1 MFKKLLLIG
10 LLSLGLYSC
19 DDALEITQDG
29 ELNDKTLFQ
38 SVANMQLFLNET
50 YDRVSVQSDILVSSL
65 LTDEV
70 GLGSAG
76 FSNDTHRF
84 FIFSTNGFASSIWNQ
99 HYQAINYAN
108 RLIRGAENVTP
119 APSEVAA
126 YNNILAQARAI
137 RAFAHFQLLTY
148 YSTDLSNDNAPGV
161 MKLDFVPTAQ
171 EKVQRST
178 NGEVFALIESDLL
191 FAENN
196 LTTAT
201 TGADSWTFFNKNS
214 VNALRARMYLYRKNY
229 VLAEQY
235 ANLVITGPNA
245 PTLASCAFTNSTNI
259 PATSAFTPIPVTNPF
274 SAGQSSA
281 LTSMEGVSAT
291 AANSPAYRRMWTDQ
305 IQGEIVLSLKRAT
318 NNANFGSQYNTNQSN
333 LSGGPLFD
341 MSRNLYGAYSQPL
354 GGISIP
360 NLTGGSS
367 SGTTITVTSTSGLLV
382 NMDLTLSSGTGS
394 FAPNTVVTSII
405 NTTQFTVNQAPTSA
419 LVGATIT
426 ATLSAQDFRRWSFVD
441 RTSTFQANPLTAT
454 KANEVIVIDKYPGK
468 TGNAG
473 SNDLKI
479 FRISEMY
486 FIKAECRVRANDLPG
501 AAAAI
506 QLVRQARNYVASA
519 TVPTPVYSSN
529 TNALSDIL
537 LERRKELA
545 FEGHRYIDLKRLG
558 IEAGVTVTDRYSQ
571 DAVNASALSPA
582 NINVTDYRFT
592 LPIPQNELNVNPMLQ
607 NPGY

>member
-10 LLSLGLYSC
+10 LFSLGLYSC

-108 RLIRGAENVTP
+108 RLIRGAQNVTP

-161 MKLDFVPTAQ
+161 MKLDFVPSAQ
-171 EKVQRST
+171 EKVKRST

-354 GGISIP
+354 GG
-360 NLTGGSS
+360 
-367 SGTTITVTSTSGLLV
+367 
-382 NMDLTLSSGTGS
+382 
-394 FAPNTVVTSII
+394 
-405 NTTQFTVNQAPTSA
+405 
-419 LVGATIT
+419 GAE
-426 ATLSAQDFRRWSFVD
+426 DFRRWSFVD

-454 KANEVIVIDKYPGK
+454 KANEVIVVDKYPGK

-486 FIKAECRVRANDLPG
+486 FIIAECRVRANDLPG

-506 QLVRQARNYVASA
+506 QLVRQARNYIATA
-519 TVPTPVYSSN
+519 TVPTPNYTSN
-529 TNALSDIL
+529 TNAFADIL

-558 IEAGVTVTDRYSQ
+558 TDAGVTITDRYSQ